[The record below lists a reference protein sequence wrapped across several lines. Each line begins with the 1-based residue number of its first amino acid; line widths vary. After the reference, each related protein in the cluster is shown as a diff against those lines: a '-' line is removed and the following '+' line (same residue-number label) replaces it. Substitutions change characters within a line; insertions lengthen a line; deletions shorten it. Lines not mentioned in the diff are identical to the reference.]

1 MNLQHLPRI
10 IGDFPK
16 WNRNSVNSAN
26 SRNLINNISMK
37 CGKFKDPVS
46 HMCLAGTMVA
56 SWSLTQEVAGLNSF
70 TAMTFILVTEFSD
83 FNEKIYGKLNCWS

>member
-1 MNLQHLPRI
+1 
-10 IGDFPK
+10 
-16 WNRNSVNSAN
+16 
-26 SRNLINNISMK
+26 MK
-37 CGKFKDPVS
+37 YGKFKDPVS

-56 SWSLTQEVAGLNSF
+56 SWSLIQEVAGLNSF